1 MFQIPALNQFSAQ
14 LDHLPDVI
22 KTGKPLLATGQEGMQ
37 DIKLIKAIYESAA
50 TRRPVSTDWGD
61 WRKA

>member
-1 MFQIPALNQFSAQ
+1 M
-14 LDHLPDVI
+14 I